1 MFNLDKYEGLARTT
15 YILDPATVDPGW
27 TNSVSSVQGQGKV
40 SRDITQNRPGGTIDL
55 FAGGPDSKATIEIPV
70 PFGNS
75 ARSLAAVVVNTER
88 MTFNGMRPT
97 ARIEMVQRGVSAPR
111 RAGLILE
118 ETGAA
123 AITNDGSEEVKTMIM
138 SGNMTQSNNAH
149 VGFMVDFLDNTFAGH
164 VGYSPVFLNMLSTSG
179 VYSIRISN
187 ESKTSPAYYNHTLG
201 VGLVEVTLIW
211 NKPGKATEVMLGNTP
226 SPVWISSV
234 NPVSA
239 TVASGDSLPLGRDQ
253 VLTWQSVIG
262 DSDGWTYNES
272 TGWLT
277 VQEGRWR
284 IDASVTVETAGSGP
298 IELRAMTTEGRVLS
312 VSRAYANPG
321 QAMTLSTGVLTALT
335 HNQQVR
341 FVLNNASSGSVSVS
355 GDVRTGNFSLVRTAA
370 ENRLVA

>member
-1 MFNLDKYEGLARTT
+1 MFNLDKYKGLARTT
-15 YILDPATVDPGW
+15 YTLDPAAVDPGW
-27 TNSVSSVQGQGKV
+27 VNSVSSVQGQGKV

-55 FAGGPDSKATIEIPV
+55 FAGGPESKAAIEIPV
-70 PFGNS
+70 FFGNS

-88 MTFNGMRPT
+88 MTFSGMRPT
-97 ARIEMVQRGVSAPR
+97 GRIEMVQRGSSNPR
-111 RAGLILE
+111 RAGLVLE
-118 ETGAA
+118 ETGASA
-123 AITNDGSEEVKTMIM
+123 VTTDGSEEVKTMIM
-138 SGNMTQSNNAH
+138 SGNMTQSENAH
-149 VGFMVDFLDNTFAGH
+149 VGFMVDFLDNTFEGN

-179 VYSIRISN
+179 VYSVRISN

-201 VGLVEVTLIW
+201 VGLVEITLIW

-253 VLTWQSVIG
+253 VLAWQSVIG
-262 DSDGWTYNES
+262 DSDGWTHNES

-284 IDASVTVETAGSGP
+284 IDVSVTVESSGSGP
-298 IELRAMTTEGRVLS
+298 IELRAMTTDGRVLS
-312 VSRAYANPG
+312 VSRANVNPG
-321 QAMTLSTGVLTALT
+321 QVMTLSTGVLTALT

-355 GDVRTGNFSLVRTAA
+355 DDVRTGNFSLVRIAA